1 MLVFYFTHV
10 LYYYTHKLER
20 IKILIMERK
29 VTKLEHCHTEVLVN
43 VDKDLWKKAQDKAFN
58 KIAANVS
65 VPGFRKGKAP
75 VNMLKG
81 RVDQMKVFNEAI
93 NNVLQ
98 PVYED
103 VLKEEKIQPVAR
115 PSFDVTKLSEEELE
129 VKVTIVTRP
138 EVELGKYTDY
148 KIGKETVEVKDEEI
162 DASIEALRKQN
173 ATIAPKDGQAEK
185 GDTVV
190 MDFEGFVEGTP
201 FEGGKAENYELELGS
216 GAFIPG
222 FEDQLVGA
230 TAGIEVEV
238 KVKFPENYGPDE
250 ISGKDATF
258 KCTIHEVK
266 QKVLPA
272 LDEEFIK
279 DLNIPEVKTLDEL
292 KANRKD
298 ALQKQKEDGAR
309 QNYINKL
316 VEEIKKVSKFDI
328 ADEIIEEEK
337 ENRKKDMERRL
348 QQSGID
354 LEQYLVLT
362 KTSEED
368 FNKQMKDEA
377 RKGLESF
384 LVMDNVAIK
393 ENLSVSDEELDAEL
407 AKMAEQYSMTV
418 DQIKQ
423 ALGQQLGSF
432 RHNMLMQKIE
442 KFLYEN
448 NK

>member
-1 MLVFYFTHV
+1 
-10 LYYYTHKLER
+10 
-20 IKILIMERK
+20 MERK

-43 VDKDLWKKAQDKAFN
+43 VDKDLWKKAQNKAFN
-58 KIAANVS
+58 KLAANVT

-75 VNMLKG
+75 ANMLKG
-81 RVDQMKVFNEAI
+81 HIDQMRVFNEAI

-103 VLKEEKIQPVAR
+103 VLREEKIQPIAR

-129 VKVTIVTRP
+129 VKVTIATRP

-148 KIGKETVEVKDEEI
+148 KLGKEKVEVTDEEV

-190 MDFEGFVEGTP
+190 MDFEGFVEGVP

-230 TAGIEVEV
+230 SAGIEVEV

-279 DLNIPEVKTLDEL
+279 DLNIPEVKTIDEL
-292 KANRKD
+292 KANRKE
-298 ALQKQKEDGAR
+298 ALQKQKEDASR
-309 QNYINKL
+309 QAYLNKL
-316 VEEIKKVSKFDI
+316 VDEIKKVSKFDI
-328 ADEIIEEEK
+328 ADEIIAEEK
-337 ENRKKDMERRL
+337 ENRKKDMENRL
-348 QQSGID
+348 KQSGID

-362 KTSEED
+362 KTSQED
-368 FNKQMKDEA
+368 FDKQMSEEA

-384 LVMDNVAIK
+384 LVMDNVGIK

-407 AKMAEQYSMTV
+407 TKMGEQYKMSLE
-418 DQIKQ
+418 QIKQ
-423 ALGQQLGSF
+423 ALGQQLPNF